1 MVGSRLA
8 GGNPIEV
15 SAVRLSRGPGLSLA
29 ERAAVPSAWDF
40 GETLSAARGGADWAW
55 TAIYARFAPRA
66 LGYLRAR
73 GAPDPDDL
81 LGEVF
86 LQVVRDLKG
95 FRGDERDFRAWLFTI
110 AHHRL
115 LDDRRRRARRPTDP
129 APHDAIVAA
138 GPVGDS
144 EEEALERLELERVRG
159 IIGRLA
165 PDQQNV
171 LLLRVLGDMT
181 VEEVARALGKRAGAV
196 KALQRRGLAAIKK
209 EIERGA

>member
-1 MVGSRLA
+1 LIQSSGRSLPER
-8 GGNPIEV
+8 P
-15 SAVRLSRGPGLSLA
+15 AVA
-29 ERAAVPSAWDF
+29 SAWRF
-40 GETLSAARGGADWAW
+40 GETLSAARAGGDWAW
-55 TAIYARFAPRA
+55 TAIYSRFAPAA
-66 LGYLRAR
+66 LGYLRAQA
-73 GAPDPDDL
+73 APDPDDL
-81 LGEVF
+81 LAEVF
-86 LQVVRDLKG
+86 LQVVRDLEG

-115 LDDRRRRARRPTDP
+115 LDDRRRRGRRPAYP
-129 APHDAIVAA
+129 APAEAIVAA

-144 EEEALERLELERVRG
+144 EEEALERLEAERVRR

-165 PDQQNV
+165 PDQRNV

-181 VEEVARALGKRAGAV
+181 VEEVARTLGKRAGAV